1 MTEKEWLW
9 TIWLLNICLA
19 AIYFFYRGVIKKEYR
34 KAFLMFLFM
43 ALVPVVGILYMVVSE
58 GINELIF
65 RKRDGLFKEDELSFN
80 KKRTRMIIDDDIE
93 KEIDCVPIEEALRLS
108 DAENRRRTFLE
119 ALKRPDA
126 EDYMKG
132 IHRVMGQEDYEI
144 VHYAASYITDSIAR
158 FKTDEGKLRSLS
170 ENAEN
175 PETIMLYVR
184 YCMNFLEKKVLGDFE
199 QNMYLIMLEKHMERL
214 YTLEPQKVNGEMISE
229 LLEIMKGFPMEEN
242 EEKWM
247 NRGKA
252 LAETDLAA
260 AKEVLKYYFEKEN
273 KEKFEETLEQIKES
287 ALVLDSEI
295 LEWIRFYSGKAKGDG
310 KL

>member
-9 TIWLLNICLA
+9 IIWLLNICLA

-65 RKRDGLFKEDELSFN
+65 RKRDGLLKEDELSFN

-93 KEIDCVPIEEALRLS
+93 KEIDCVPIEEALRIS

-229 LLEIMKGFPMEEN
+229 LLGIMKGFPMEEN

-247 NRGKA
+247 NRGKV

-287 ALVLDSEI
+287 ALVLDSEM

>member
-1 MTEKEWLW
+1 MTENEWLW

-65 RKRDGLFKEDELSFN
+65 RKRDGLLKEDELSFN

-93 KEIDCVPIEEALRLS
+93 KEIDCVPIEEALRIS

-229 LLEIMKGFPMEEN
+229 LLGIMKGFPMEEN

-247 NRGKA
+247 NRGKV

>member
-9 TIWLLNICLA
+9 IIWLLNICLA

-65 RKRDGLFKEDELSFN
+65 RKRDGLLKEDELSFN

-93 KEIDCVPIEEALRLS
+93 KEIDCVPIEEALRIS

-229 LLEIMKGFPMEEN
+229 LLGIMKGFPMEEN

-247 NRGKA
+247 NRGKV

-287 ALVLDSEI
+287 ALVLDSEM
-295 LEWIRFYSGKAKGDG
+295 LEWIRFYSGKVKGDG

>member
-9 TIWLLNICLA
+9 IIWLLNICLA

-65 RKRDGLFKEDELSFN
+65 RKRDGLLKEDELSFN

-93 KEIDCVPIEEALRLS
+93 KEIDCVPIEEALRIS

-229 LLEIMKGFPMEEN
+229 LLGIMKGFPMEEN

-247 NRGKA
+247 NRGKV

-260 AKEVLKYYFEKEN
+260 AKEVMKYYFEKEN

-287 ALVLDSEI
+287 ALVLDSEM
-295 LEWIRFYSGKAKGDG
+295 LEWIRFYSGKVKGDG

>member
-9 TIWLLNICLA
+9 IIWLLNICLA

-65 RKRDGLFKEDELSFN
+65 RKRDGLLKEDELSFN

-93 KEIDCVPIEEALRLS
+93 KEIDCVPIEEALRIS

-170 ENAEN
+170 DNAEN

-229 LLEIMKGFPMEEN
+229 LLGIMKGFPMEEN

-247 NRGKA
+247 NRGKV

-287 ALVLDSEI
+287 ALVLDSEM

>member
-65 RKRDGLFKEDELSFN
+65 RKRDGLLKEDELSFN

-93 KEIDCVPIEEALRLS
+93 KEIDCVPIEEALRIS

-229 LLEIMKGFPMEEN
+229 LLGIMKGFPMEEN

-247 NRGKA
+247 NRGKV

-287 ALVLDSEI
+287 ALVLDSEM

>member
-9 TIWLLNICLA
+9 IIWLLNICLA

-65 RKRDGLFKEDELSFN
+65 RKRDGLLKEDELSFN

-93 KEIDCVPIEEALRLS
+93 KEIDCVPIEEALRIS

-119 ALKRPDA
+119 TLKRPDA

-229 LLEIMKGFPMEEN
+229 LLGIMKGFPMEEN

-247 NRGKA
+247 NRGKV

-287 ALVLDSEI
+287 ALVLDSEM
-295 LEWIRFYSGKAKGDG
+295 LEWIRFYSGKVKGDG

>member
-1 MTEKEWLW
+1 M
-9 TIWLLNICLA
+9 
-19 AIYFFYRGVIKKEYR
+19 
-34 KAFLMFLFM
+34 
-43 ALVPVVGILYMVVSE
+43 
-58 GINELIF
+58 
-65 RKRDGLFKEDELSFN
+65 
-80 KKRTRMIIDDDIE
+80 
-93 KEIDCVPIEEALRLS
+93 PIEEALRIS

-229 LLEIMKGFPMEEN
+229 LLGIMKGFPMEEN

>member
-1 MTEKEWLW
+1 
-9 TIWLLNICLA
+9 
-19 AIYFFYRGVIKKEYR
+19 
-34 KAFLMFLFM
+34 
-43 ALVPVVGILYMVVSE
+43 
-58 GINELIF
+58 
-65 RKRDGLFKEDELSFN
+65 
-80 KKRTRMIIDDDIE
+80 MIIDDDIE
-93 KEIDCVPIEEALRLS
+93 KEIDCVPIEEALRIS

>member
-1 MTEKEWLW
+1 MTENEWLW

-65 RKRDGLFKEDELSFN
+65 RKRDGLLKEDELSFN

-93 KEIDCVPIEEALRLS
+93 KEIDCVPIEEALRIS

-229 LLEIMKGFPMEEN
+229 LLGIMKGFPMEEN

-247 NRGKA
+247 NRGKV

-287 ALVLDSEI
+287 ALVLDSEM

>member
-65 RKRDGLFKEDELSFN
+65 RKRDGLLKEDELSFN

-93 KEIDCVPIEEALRLS
+93 KEIDCVPIEEALRIS

-229 LLEIMKGFPMEEN
+229 LLGIMKGFPMEEN

-247 NRGKA
+247 NRGKV

-260 AKEVLKYYFEKEN
+260 AKEVMKYYFEKEN

-287 ALVLDSEI
+287 ALVLDSEM
-295 LEWIRFYSGKAKGDG
+295 LEWIRFYSGKVKGDG